1 MNHAEPTSPQFRL
14 TILLV
19 VVGCLFAALLA
30 RLWFLQVINAPQA
43 QAVAADNGVRVI
55 YTPAPRGLIL
65 DSTGKV
71 LVGDVNQP
79 AIEVNRQVAA
89 QNPQMVGRL
98 APLLG
103 TTVKQLNAAI
113 DNLQYSPYAPVPVQ
127 VGATPQQILYIQE
140 NQALFPGVQATSI
153 SVRNYSAFGLA
164 AANIVGYVGQIG
176 SSELAKLKNQGYQA
190 GDQIGLSGIEAEYE
204 SYLRGTPGVQKVQV
218 DSRGNVLG
226 TLSSTRPVPGDN
238 IQLTINGQIQADAQ
252 LALEQGRQAAQHTF
266 DKVTN
271 RDFQAP
277 AGSAIVENPNNGQ
290 IVALATDPTFNPSDF
305 VGGISHAKFNDLLNN
320 PSKPLIDRSIQGQY
334 APGSTFKLV
343 TAIAGLKYG
352 IISPYSLF
360 HDTGSIQIGNFT
372 AHNDNGEAYGWID
385 LQHAITVSSD
395 NFFNNIGV
403 QLWYSRNQ
411 VGPDALQNEANQFG
425 LGKPTGIDLPNETP
439 GKIPTPESYI
449 KDHQANP
456 AVFTESQWYPGNS
469 DQAAIGQD
477 EDLVTPVQ
485 LANAYAC
492 FANGGNLYEPTLVM
506 DAQTPAGKIVKTWGP
521 VVKNTVEIQPQWRA
535 AMVAGFDGATHSANG
550 TAAGVFSGT
559 PLDQPQFDVAGKT
572 GTAQVNAPR
581 QDTSVF
587 TSFSPAN
594 APPQQVKYVVDAFVE
609 DAGYGA
615 SVAAPVVREIYD
627 ALYGLPLQPVTYSSA
642 GAGGNN

>member
-1 MNHAEPTSPQFRL
+1 VTNSEQSSPQLRL

-19 VVGCLFAALLA
+19 VVGCLFAALIA

-43 QAVAADNGVRVI
+43 QALAADNGVRVI

-79 AIEVNRQVAA
+79 AIEVNRQVAL

-103 TTVKQLNAAI
+103 MTVKQLNVAI

-153 SVRNYSAFGLA
+153 SVRNYSPFGLA

-190 GDQIGLSGIEAEYE
+190 GDQIGLTGVEAEYE
-204 SYLRGTPGVQKVQV
+204 SYLRGSPGVQKVQV

-226 TLSSTRPVPGDN
+226 TLSSTPPVPGDN
-238 IQLTINGQIQADAQ
+238 IQLTINGQIQYDAQ
-252 LALEQGRQAAQHTF
+252 VALEQGRVAAQHTF

-290 IVALATDPTFNPSDF
+290 IVALATDPTYDPRQW
-305 VGGISHAKFNDLLNN
+305 VGGISPANYNALRNN
-320 PSKPLIDRSIQGQY
+320 PADPLVDRTIQGQY

-343 TAIAGLKYG
+343 TATAGLKYG
-352 IISPYSLF
+352 IITPYSLF

-372 AHNDNGEAYGWID
+372 AHNDNGAAYGWIS
-385 LQHAITVSSD
+385 LQQAITVSSD

-411 VGPDALQNEANQFG
+411 VGQDALQNVANAYG
-425 LGKPTGIDLPNETP
+425 LGKTTGIDLPNEAP
-439 GKIPTPESYI
+439 GKIPTPESYV
-449 KDHQANP
+449 KDHEAKP
-456 AVFTESQWYPGNS
+456 AVFTQAQWYPGNS
-469 DQAAIGQD
+469 DQVAIGQD

-485 LANAYAC
+485 LASAYAC
-492 FANGGNLYEPTLVM
+492 FANGGTLYQPTLVM

-521 VVKNTVEIQPQWRA
+521 VVKDTVQLQPEWRA
-535 AMVAGFDGATHSANG
+535 AMVAGFDGVTHSPKG

-587 TSFSPAN
+587 TSFSPAT
-594 APPQQVKYVVDAFVE
+594 APKYVVDAFVE

-627 ALYGLPLQPVTYSSA
+627 ALYGLPLEPVTYAGA